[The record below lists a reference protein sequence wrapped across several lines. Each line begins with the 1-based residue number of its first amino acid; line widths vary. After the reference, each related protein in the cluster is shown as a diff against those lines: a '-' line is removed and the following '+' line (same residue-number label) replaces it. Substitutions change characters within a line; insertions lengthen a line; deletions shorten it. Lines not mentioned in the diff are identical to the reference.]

1 MDQIV
6 RRRSKNRFG
15 GRASWSLFLNFLKIE
30 ILKFSKNPK
39 KILDVCNDVIHSSK
53 KISK

>member
-15 GRASWSLFLNFLKIE
+15 GQALWSLFLKID